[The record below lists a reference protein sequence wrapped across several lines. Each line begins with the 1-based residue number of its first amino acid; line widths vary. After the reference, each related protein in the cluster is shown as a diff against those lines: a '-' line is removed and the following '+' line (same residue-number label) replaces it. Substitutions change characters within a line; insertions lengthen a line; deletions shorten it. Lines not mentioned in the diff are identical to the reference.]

1 VIAQFRAAELDL
13 FMSALPPA
21 VVCMIDPFG
30 SAELDFS

>member
-1 VIAQFRAAELDL
+1 VIKQFGAAELDL

-21 VVCMIDPFG
+21 VVWVIDPFG